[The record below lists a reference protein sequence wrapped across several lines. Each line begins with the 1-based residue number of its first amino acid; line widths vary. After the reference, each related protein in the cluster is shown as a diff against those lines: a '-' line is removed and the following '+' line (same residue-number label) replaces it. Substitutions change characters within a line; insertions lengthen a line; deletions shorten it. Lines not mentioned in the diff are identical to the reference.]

1 MITDLKYA
9 FRTLWKRPGFTIV
22 AIITLA
28 LGIGTS
34 TAIFS
39 VLEAVLLRPFPY
51 PHQERIVEVRE
62 FTENGRGMRFT
73 EPNFFDLKGQSR
85 SFEAL
90 AQYSAFPSAVAGG
103 SEPVRTNVASASEE
117 FFRVLGVSPV
127 VGRVFGASAGTADR
141 QVVVVSYGFW
151 KRLLGGRRDLEGMSL
166 RMVDRSFSVIGVLP
180 PDAGLPPDTD
190 VWFPQEIFP
199 PNLSRTSHNS
209 YVVGRLKADVK
220 PEQAA
225 AEVTAIGR
233 QLKEKH
239 GTETDAYSFGITP
252 LRERYVKDIRGVLA
266 VLSAAVGLLLVIAC
280 SNVANL
286 LLVRANARRKEVAL
300 RATLGASRAQLAR
313 QFIAESLLLT
323 LVSGAAGVL
332 VAFWSVDLI
341 VRLYSGNL
349 PRVGAVGVNNIV
361 LLFALALSLL
371 LGVILG
377 LVPAFHNSHRQ
388 LQADLQE
395 AGRGQST
402 SGAGTRVRNF
412 LIVAQ
417 VALTLLLLVGAG
429 LLGRSFQRL
438 LEVRP
443 GFEPENAVAMTVV
456 RSFTDDAGAGRRN
469 AQLYQ
474 DLIARL
480 ATLPGVLEV
489 GGINALPMSGAGAN
503 GTFLIQEGGAPAK
516 TVPELIE
523 QLSAFR
529 AAGRT
534 SDADFRVA
542 SGGYFAAMKIP
553 LRQGRVF
560 RESDGPDAPHVAV
573 ISESLAQKYWP
584 NGDALGRQIQFG
596 NMDGDLHLL
605 NVIGI
610 AADVH
615 DQALNVEARPTVY
628 VHYLQRPLS
637 AYEFS
642 VVLRAQGDS
651 ASLIAAMRREAQALD
666 PEMPTKFRRVEELVA
681 ASLDNRRFSMVML
694 AMFAGA
700 ALLLAMVGLYG
711 VMAYITAQRTQEI
724 GIRMALGAQRIDIVR
739 MIFRQSFTLV
749 IAGVVLGILGS
760 VALTRLLG
768 SMLYGVQATDLTTYA
783 AVVGVLIVA
792 AALASFIPARR
803 AMKVDPMV
811 ALRYE

>member
-1 MITDLKYA
+1 MNDLKYA
-9 FRTLWKRPGFTIV
+9 FRTLLKSPAFTLV
-22 AIITLA
+22 AILTLA

-39 VLEAVLLRPFPY
+39 VLEAVLLRPLPY

-62 FTENGRGMRFT
+62 LAENGRGMRFT
-73 EPNFFDLKGQSR
+73 EPNFFDLKAQSR

-90 AQYSAFPSAVAGG
+90 AQYSWSPTAVAGG
-103 SEPVRTNVASASEE
+103 SEPVRVNVADASEE
-117 FFRVLGVSPV
+117 FFRVLGITPV
-127 VGRVFGASAGTADR
+127 VGRVFGSATDANNR
-141 QVVVVSYGFW
+141 QVAVVSYGFW
-151 KRLLGGRRDLEGMSL
+151 KRLLGGRNDLEGMTL
-166 RMVDRSFSVIGVLP
+166 RFSDRSFSVIGVLP
-180 PDAGLPPDTD
+180 AEVGLPPDAD
-190 VWFPQEIFP
+190 VWFPQELFP

-209 YVVGRLKADVK
+209 YVLARLKPDVT
-220 PEQAA
+220 PEQAQ
-225 AEVTAIGR
+225 AEVGAIGR
-233 QLKEKH
+233 QLKERY
-239 GTETDAYSFGITP
+239 GTETDAFSFGITP
-252 LRERYVKDIRGVLA
+252 LRERYVKDIRSVLA
-266 VLSAAVGLLLVIAC
+266 VLAAAVGVLLVIAS

-300 RATLGASRAQLAR
+300 RAALGASRVQLAQ
-313 QFIAESLLLT
+313 QFVAESLLLT
-323 LVSGAAGVL
+323 LLAGSVGVL
-332 VAFWSVDLI
+332 VAVWGVDLI
-341 VRLYSGNL
+341 VRIYAGNL
-349 PRVGAVGVNNIV
+349 PGVGAIGVNGTV
-361 LLFALALSLL
+361 LLFALVLSLF

-377 LVPAFHNSHRQ
+377 LVPVFNNSRRL
-388 LQADLQE
+388 LQSDLQE
-395 AGRGQST
+395 AGRGQSA
-402 SGAGTRVRNF
+402 SRAGTRVRNL
-412 LIVAQ
+412 LIVGQ
-417 VALTLLLLVGAG
+417 VALTLMLLVGAG

-456 RSFTDDAGAGRRN
+456 RSYSNDAAAVRHN

-474 DLIARL
+474 ELL
-480 ATLPGVLEV
+480 AHLAALPGAIDV
-489 GGINALPMSGAGAN
+489 GGINALPMSGSGAN
-503 GTFLIQEGGAPAK
+503 GTFLIQGGGPPAK
-516 TVPELIE
+516 TMPELIE
-523 QLSAFR
+523 QFSAFR
-529 AAGRT
+529 AAGRE

-542 SGGYFAAMKIP
+542 SGGYFAAMRIP
-553 LRQGRVF
+553 LRQGRTF

-573 ISESLAQKYWP
+573 ISETLARKYWP
-584 NGDALGRQIQFG
+584 KGDALGKQIQFG

-615 DQALNVEARPTVY
+615 DESLNAAPRPTVY
-628 VHYLQRPLS
+628 VHYLQRPMA

-642 VVLRAQGDS
+642 IVLRAQGDS
-651 ASLIAAMRREAQALD
+651 ANLIAAMRREAHTLD

-694 AMFAGA
+694 SMFAGA

-724 GIRMALGAQRIDIVR
+724 GIRMALGAQRSDMLG

-749 IAGVVLGILGS
+749 LGGVAVGILAS

-768 SMLYGVQATDLTTYA
+768 TMLYGVQATDVVTYGG
-783 AVVGVLIVA
+783 VVGLLVVA
-792 AALASFIPARR
+792 AALASYVPARR